1 MNTNMLEKLN
11 RDLHQPSEIRYAS
24 YPLLLDAFISLAY
37 WNGLIFGVIQS
48 VVVHP
53 NP

>member
-1 MNTNMLEKLN
+1 MNTNVLEKFN
-11 RDLHQPSEIRYAS
+11 RDLHQPSKIRYAS

-37 WNGLIFGVIQS
+37 WNGLISGLIQF